1 MFINN
6 CREYVNLIKITFDLK
21 ESIRS
26 LAVGVMSTPTANF
39 KTRDR
44 QTERHTDRQRKVIL
58 NLILSLKTSLFHE
71 FF

>member
-1 MFINN
+1 MN
-6 CREYVNLIKITFDLK
+6 NLIKLTFDLK

-44 QTERHTDRQRKVIL
+44 QTERHTDRENFYLNL
-58 NLILSLKTSLFHE
+58 NLILSLKTSLFS
-71 FF
+71 